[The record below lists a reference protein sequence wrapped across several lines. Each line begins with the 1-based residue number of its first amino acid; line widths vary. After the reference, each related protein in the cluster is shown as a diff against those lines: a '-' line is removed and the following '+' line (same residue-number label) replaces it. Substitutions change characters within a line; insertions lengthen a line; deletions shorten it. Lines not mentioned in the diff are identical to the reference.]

1 MKKYFRKVGKKFTE
15 SSKVLSK
22 PLNLCISAMLLAVAV
37 LIRVFENN
45 GTLVFNT
52 NLIKLGFSTFPIVIV
67 AILYGPV
74 AAGIVGGLTDI
85 IGYIIA
91 PVGGAYIPCFT
102 INMILIGFLYGIA
115 LYKENIKVLRLIIVE
130 VIITVFINII
140 LGTVWFRL
148 FYGTDII
155 TAFTTRAIK
164 GFVSLPITVAVNYVL
179 YKTVV
184 KIPEVK
190 RIMKNSRA

>member
-1 MKKYFRKVGKKFTE
+1 MGSYFKTIGMKFTE

-22 PLNLCISAMLLAVAV
+22 PVNLCISAMLLAVAV

-45 GTLVFNT
+45 GMLVLNT
-52 NLIKLGFSTFPIVIV
+52 NLIKIGISTFPVVIV

-85 IGYIIA
+85 LGYVIA

-102 INMILIGFLYGIA
+102 INMILIGFFYGIA
-115 LYKENIKVLRLIIVE
+115 LYKENIKIPRLIIVE
-130 VIITVFINII
+130 IIITVFVNII
-140 LGTVWFRL
+140 LGTIWFRL
-148 FYGTDII
+148 FYGTDIV
-155 TAFTTRAIK
+155 TALTTRTIK
-164 GFVSLPITVAVNYVL
+164 GIVSLPITVAVNYAL
-179 YKTVV
+179 YKAIA

-190 RIMKNSRA
+190 RIMNSKA